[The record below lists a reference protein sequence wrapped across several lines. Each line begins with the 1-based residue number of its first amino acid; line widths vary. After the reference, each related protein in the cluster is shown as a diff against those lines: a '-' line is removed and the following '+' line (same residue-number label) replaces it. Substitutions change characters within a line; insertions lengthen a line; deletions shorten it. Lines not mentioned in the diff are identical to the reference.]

1 MTKKKK
7 AGKKAGKKVSA
18 TPAKKAASG
27 GGRKAG
33 ARRKSGEGGATASSK
48 KAPVRSTSKKAGTAR
63 KSGSKKPATRKAGKI
78 LKKRIK
84 PNTSTDA
91 ESRAKFTISRIT
103 DLGADVVRASLA
115 ETDPFVDVPTRAVS
129 NMHFNKDKRILEMGD
144 NTQRRELFNLNQARK
159 FMQTILLAKGCK
171 DLVEAGKTLSLR
183 GMYYKSLHTIE
194 GTKEKTFDEQSESD
208 GILEDI
214 EVTLATLR
222 EDLHVFAKKRGTMVG
237 NITVFDNGDEI
248 NCRRMGTGGYAIPSI
263 CEPNVIKFGKTEAK
277 FVLHVE
283 KDTVWSRFNED
294 RFWEKHNCILTE
306 GSGQPPRGVRRLLHR
321 LHNELGL
328 PIYCL
333 LDCDPWG
340 HYIYSVIKQGSI
352 NLAYE
357 SERMAVPDA
366 KYLGIRA
373 DDYDRCGL
381 SDDVKIALTDRDR
394 TRAKQIADY
403 PWFKDRRHWQR
414 EIKKMLGNGFKM
426 EVESLITKDLSYVTE
441 EYVPERL
448 SQKDFLD

>member
-1 MTKKKK
+1 M
-7 AGKKAGKKVSA
+7 AQS
-18 TPAKKAASG
+18 
-27 GGRKAG
+27 
-33 ARRKSGEGGATASSK
+33 
-48 KAPVRSTSKKAGTAR
+48 
-63 KSGSKKPATRKAGKI
+63 
-78 LKKRIK
+78 
-84 PNTSTDA
+84 
-91 ESRAKFTISRIT
+91 
-103 DLGADVVRASLA
+103 VVDTSLA
-115 ETDPFVDVPTRAVS
+115 MQDPFFEVPTRTVS
-129 NMHFNKDKRILEMGD
+129 NMRFNKSKRILEMGE

-159 FMQTILLAKGCK
+159 FMQTVLLAKGCK

-194 GTKEKTFDEQSESD
+194 GTKEKTFDDQSESD
-208 GILEDI
+208 VILEDL
-214 EVTLATLR
+214 EVTLETLR
-222 EDLHVFAKKRGTMVG
+222 EDLHIFAKKRGTMVG

-248 NCRRMGTGGYAIPSI
+248 NCRKMGTGGYAIPSI
-263 CEPNVIKFGKTEAK
+263 CEPNVVKFGKCDAD

-294 RFWEKHNCILTE
+294 RFWETHNCILTE
-306 GSGQPPRGVRRLLHR
+306 GSGQPPRGMRRLLHR
-321 LHNELGL
+321 LNKELGL

-357 SERMAVPDA
+357 SKRMAVPDA

-373 DDYDRCGL
+373 NDYERCGL
-381 SDDVKIALTDRDR
+381 SDDVKIALNDRDR
-394 TRAKQIADY
+394 TRAKQIAEY
-403 PWFKDRRHWQR
+403 PWFQDRRGWQR

-426 EVESLITKDLSYVTE
+426 EVEALITKDISYVTE

-448 SQKDFLD
+448 REMDFLD